1 LTETALQANIEKIE
15 RTILTL
21 PDGLVGADA
30 MTDNMAAN
38 ASVQRRRVRF
48 WLYELPFSLVLVL
61 TIFGVAYETFSR
73 QPIREYWEI
82 LAPFLVLVCVG
93 AGWHMASD
101 GAARW
106 RLVLTQVLH
115 WLAFLVVI
123 NMMLLPTVQ
132 RNFSANATGLAI
144 FTLLSLG
151 TFTAGLQLFSWQVCL
166 LGLIMALGVP
176 ALAWVENSALFFLL
190 IVAGVVGIAALLWW
204 HWYEGVRKSNLAQ

>member
-1 LTETALQANIEKIE
+1 MRLAPLSLELLTKTALQANIEEIE

-21 PDGLVGADA
+21 ADGRVGAVA
-30 MTDNMAAN
+30 MADNMAAN
-38 ASVQRRRVRF
+38 ASVQRRHVRF

-93 AGWHMASD
+93 AGWHEAND

-123 NMMLLPTVQ
+123 NLMLLPTVQ

-151 TFTAGLQLFSWQVCL
+151 RSR
-166 LGLIMALGVP
+166 P
-176 ALAWVENSALFFLL
+176 ACSCCPGRCACSD
-190 IVAGVVGIAALLWW
+190 
-204 HWYEGVRKSNLAQ
+204 